1 MKLILQTVIAF
12 FILSVFIGCG
22 EKENKRDVFLM
33 CEGQLSYINR
43 NALKS
48 ILIDASSSFYV
59 GKNFVEQ
66 DGKKYLICE
75 DTKTK
80 IEFADE
86 CIQNKKI
93 YGSIDLI
100 QKTIYVD
107 KSLEFISANTQNYKC
122 EIVKNPREQ

>member
-1 MKLILQTVIAF
+1 MKIILQTVIAF
-12 FILSVFIGCG
+12 FILNVLIGCG